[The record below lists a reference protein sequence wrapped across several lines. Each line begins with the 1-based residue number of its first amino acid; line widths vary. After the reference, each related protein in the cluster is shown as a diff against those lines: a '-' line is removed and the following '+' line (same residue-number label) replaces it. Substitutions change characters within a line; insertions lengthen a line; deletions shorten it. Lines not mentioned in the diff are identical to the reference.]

1 VLQQCASDTLVALYP
16 QEVLSH
22 SAAQAFCKA
31 QLGAAAGLVPGSNPV
46 VLATARQLVAKA
58 GLSAPGEPL
67 WSAAAWVG
75 ITRDASGQ
83 WGDASGPLY
92 DLPWCPNE
100 PDNNFKDGTEA
111 CANLLTGCANT
122 GQALLNDF
130 ACDKVARVVCAVP
143 GAVDCGEWPVHGQSC
158 STWPCRCQRTPIMYA
173 ATLVSPEAPQQG

>member
-1 VLQQCASDTLVALYP
+1 MPSLQLTD
-16 QEVLSH
+16 
-22 SAAQAFCKA
+22 AQ
-31 QLGAAAGLVPGSNPV
+31 
-46 VLATARQLVAKA
+46 
-58 GLSAPGEPL
+58 EPL

-130 ACDKVARVVCAVP
+130 ACDKVARVVCALP
-143 GAVDCGEWPVHGQSC
+143 GALDCGEWPVHSQSC
-158 STWPCRCQRTPIMYA
+158 STWPCRCQGTPIMYA